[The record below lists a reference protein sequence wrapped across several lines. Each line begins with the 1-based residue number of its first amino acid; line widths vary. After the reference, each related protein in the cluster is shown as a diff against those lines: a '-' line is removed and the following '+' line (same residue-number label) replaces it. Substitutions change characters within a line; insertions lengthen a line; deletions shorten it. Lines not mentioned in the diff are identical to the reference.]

1 MFVAPRSVIDSVGAR
16 VEMPRNGTRSFCC
29 GAGGGRM
36 WMEEQTGKKVNIER
50 SEEAIATGADVVA
63 TGCPFC
69 FVMMDDGIKELG
81 ADEDVKVMDIAT
93 LLADRSLE

>member
-1 MFVAPRSVIDSVGAR
+1 
-16 VEMPRNGTRSFCC
+16 
-29 GAGGGRM
+29 
-36 WMEEQTGKKVNIER
+36 MEEQTGKKVNIER

-93 LLADRSLE
+93 LLADRSLD

>member
-1 MFVAPRSVIDSVGAR
+1 MAPRDVLGLVGNS
-16 VEMPRNGTRSFCC
+16 VEMVRNGTNSFCC

-50 SEEAIATGADVVA
+50 STEAIATGANIVA

-69 FVMMDDGIKELG
+69 FVMMDDGVKELG
-81 ADEDVKVMDIAT
+81 EESVVVKDLAM
-93 LLADRSLE
+93 LLADAAFED